1 MARFCEQC
9 GSPATEVF
17 ADPVGGARRMTP
29 GEALVAI
36 ARDRDI
42 DALIVQPEMLRG
54 HLMDYCGGGNRRELN
69 LLVYSC
75 LSRVPQGLRAP
86 SSSVLQADRI
96 ADLARRMVDEHDTS
110 PAGARWA
117 VETWALALGVSTAPV
132 TDLRGTEPVSVP
144 ADIRPITYQSAPAH
158 SDPRTVTRIPVTDA
172 PVNMT
177 FSRLHPVEIARSI
190 ITGEY
195 AGVVMTGRY
204 MGKTFP
210 PQEPWYICRI
220 QPVKPGNPKGQ
231 VILPQPDLA
240 NHKDM
245 FSNEEGPYTQ
255 NRLQETVRTLVKNGT
270 LQPVKAKQGT
280 FSTPTGA
287 QDYTDSY
294 FGGATDSTG
303 KPYDASTHAWG
314 LKTRDGNPLVKIK
327 QEDGTHM
334 LWVHKKDRGWLPTI
348 GLNEEGYADIN
359 EHHFKDPT
367 FGGNTYLQHQ
377 SEMLGEALPGEFLRQ
392 NHGVL
397 YRPGSW
403 KREGTLE
410 DVHDNTGHHEG
421 DPSKGAMTSEKA
433 VQMAGRPDAED
444 HVRDHWNER
453 TAGLASLLASRGGNN
468 FTGRYD
474 PGIHSGPSFTT

>member
-1 MARFCEQC
+1 MSFPRKISKGDYMPGYGPDKNRKSKGPRTLGQKNA
-9 GSPATEVF
+9 P
-17 ADPVGGARRMTP
+17 DPVESLSSRERRVETSLKSFGRSLPDSKMIP
-29 GEALVAI
+29 AGLG
-36 ARDRDI
+36 I
-42 DALIVQPEMLRG
+42 DASIPYTYYQNDPVVLVKSNFQSD
-54 HLMDYCGGGNRRELN
+54 LMIEYAMRLGYSKTQTLEL
-69 LLVYSC
+69 
-75 LSRVPQGLRAP
+75 LSKSMAPRAFHP
-86 SSSVLQADRI
+86 MDVSRSV
-96 ADLARRMVDEHDTS
+96 
-110 PAGARWA
+110 
-117 VETWALALGVSTAPV
+117 
-132 TDLRGTEPVSVP
+132 
-144 ADIRPITYQSAPAH
+144 
-158 SDPRTVTRIPVTDA
+158 
-172 PVNMT
+172 
-177 FSRLHPVEIARSI
+177 
-190 ITGEY
+190 ITGEHAGHTDRSGAVVPNQDPHY
-195 AGVVMTGRY
+195 ASRL
-204 MGKTFP
+204 
-210 PQEPWYICRI
+210 QEHFDAS
-220 QPVKPGNPKGQ
+220 GNPTGKKF
-231 VILPQPDLA
+231 LPQPDLA

-245 FSNEEGPYTQ
+245 YSNIEGPYTH
-255 NRLQETVRTLVKNGT
+255 NRLQQTVRTLVKNGT

-314 LKTRDGNPLVKIK
+314 LQTRDGNPLVKIK

-348 GLNEEGYADIN
+348 GLNDEGYADIN
-359 EHHFKDPT
+359 EHHFNDPT

-397 YRPGSW
+397 YGPGSW

-433 VQMAGRPDAED
+433 VQMAGHPDAEN

-453 TAGLASLLASRGGNN
+453 TKGLASTLANVGGNN
-468 FTGRYD
+468 FSGTHD
-474 PGIHSGPSFTT
+474 VAQHSSPSFTS